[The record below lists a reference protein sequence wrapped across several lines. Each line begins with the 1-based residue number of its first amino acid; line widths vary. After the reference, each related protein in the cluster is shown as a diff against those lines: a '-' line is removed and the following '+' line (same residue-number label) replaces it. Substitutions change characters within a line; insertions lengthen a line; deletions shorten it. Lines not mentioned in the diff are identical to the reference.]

1 MPKPASAMLVFAAED
16 VVSGRTGGLK
26 KAFGRPMKERAVN
39 VVAAAA
45 AAPGVSKGSTTRGQR
60 LDFDCT
66 EKRVALVPLE
76 LNASMLAF
84 PPAACPGVYVS
95 SAKTPETTGGVLET
109 PGAPAKPKVAK
120 RLANAIAAAAG
131 ADAGADYGSAV
142 DGAGADS
149 GSAVGGAGADFGSVV
164 DAAVMAEPKRARTM
178 QRSRTAPAP
187 APVRFETVPMLARA
201 DGVPQ
206 LVRPDTAEPKS
217 VRFEDAPT
225 PLVRTDS
232 VSQVVRAND
241 AASRRMRPPTPAPA
255 AMLGGVSSASRGR
268 ATTVGIHP
276 LARAAIGIMLD
287 PFYSVRMPYSNNLQ
301 PASVSP
307 ISEGS
312 PSPEEAENRAMGRT
326 APPSEVYDTEYDP
339 ESPAIESPPGSA
351 GSVDYNP
358 ERPAAE
364 SEGSPA
370 GSASSGASGASSGTI
385 VWNRE
390 PLYSPGNTDL
400 NETPERDDGLGSLYS
415 QEMEPEEQAMD
426 LQQPEEGQEKPEEGR
441 AEDPEKTE
449 GGRAEDPEKLD
460 HGVVT
465 PTTAYIQSFLRRA
478 DSRPARFSPEVTTAV
493 VAERA
498 KAAAAVAGARH
509 AKDAEVSGACLSNY
523 ATALEA
529 ELGDLISAAA
539 IVSAGVDVAKDK
551 FEELQAVMQGNSG
564 AKIPPKKLAMALES
578 VNFGRTTLEAM
589 RRTVRVANLG
599 VETASIALDTVEDHL
614 KEILEGVQGGPG
626 KGSGA
631 GAGAGAAGGS
641 GAGAGAG
648 AAGGSG
654 AGAGAGA
661 AGGSG
666 AGAGVAAR
674 TVRVDVVPDSEEEME
689 GA

>member
-1 MPKPASAMLVFAAED
+1 MLVFAADD
-16 VVSGRTGGLK
+16 VVSGRTGDLK
-26 KAFGRPMKERAVN
+26 KGFGRPMKERAVN

-45 AAPGVSKGSTTRGQR
+45 AAAAAPGVSKGSTSRGQR

-109 PGAPAKPKVAK
+109 PGAPAKPKVGK

-131 ADAGADYGSAV
+131 ADYGSAV
-142 DGAGADS
+142 DGAGADSGSAVGGAGADS

-255 AMLGGVSSASRGR
+255 GIVRGISSASRGR

-276 LARAAIGIMLD
+276 LARAAVGLMLD
-287 PFYSVRMPYSNNLQ
+287 PFYSVRMPYSNNLR

-307 ISEGS
+307 TSEGS
-312 PSPEEAENRAMGRT
+312 PSPEESMDGAMGRN

-358 ERPAAE
+358 ESPAAE
-364 SEGSPA
+364 SAGSPA

-415 QEMEPEEQAMD
+415 QEMEPEEQEMD
-426 LQQPEEGQEKPEEGR
+426 LQQPDEGRAEDPEKPEEGR
-441 AEDPEKTE
+441 AEDPEKPE
-449 GGRAEDPEKLD
+449 EKPAGGQEKLD

-465 PTTAYIQSFLRRA
+465 PTTAYIQSFLGRA

-498 KAAAAVAGARH
+498 KVAAAAAGARH
-509 AKDAEVSGACLSNY
+509 AGDAEVSRALLVNY
-523 ATALEA
+523 ATALDT

-539 IVSAGVDVAKDK
+539 IVSAAVDVAKDK
-551 FEELQAVMQGNSG
+551 FEELQAVMRGNSG
-564 AKIPPKKLAMALES
+564 AKIPPKNLAMAVES
-578 VNFGRTTLEAM
+578 VRFGRTTLEAM
-589 RRTVRVANLG
+589 SRTVRVANLG
-599 VETASIALDTVEDHL
+599 VEAAGIALDTTEDQL
-614 KEILEGVQGGPG
+614 KALLEGVT
-626 KGSGA
+626 GA
-631 GAGAGAAGGS
+631 GDAGGS
-641 GAGAGAG
+641 GGGAKAG